1 MNCSDREGPT
11 EDPDS
16 KGKLTNRRENDCA
29 GLSASFVRDSF
40 PEMAKRSS
48 IFTVS
53 SSGFLYLYKNRTL
66 TFSSLLLSNFPF
78 FHFLL
83 RLPLH
88 FLSLVF
94 LLVFFVRFLWF
105 STPNRLLEMLVSLF
119 FFSSIFGRRFRFSK
133 ACLNLDLFVFLFF
146 FPFSSLRIF
155 YSPFG
160 FLWQIFVSLFFF
172 FPLFFEI

>member
-1 MNCSDREGPT
+1 MYFQILPPCTIHYSHLNINIIIVKVDEILMNCSDREGPT

-88 FLSLVF
+88 FISLVF
-94 LLVFFVRFLWF
+94 LLVFFVRFL
-105 STPNRLLEMLVSLF
+105 
-119 FFSSIFGRRFRFSK
+119 
-133 ACLNLDLFVFLFF
+133 
-146 FPFSSLRIF
+146 
-155 YSPFG
+155 
-160 FLWQIFVSLFFF
+160 
-172 FPLFFEI
+172 

>member
-16 KGKLTNRRENDCA
+16 KGKLTNRRENDCV

-78 FHFLL
+78 FPFSSSSSTSLQIPGFSSCFFRAISVICDFLL
-83 RLPLH
+83 PIGCLKC
-88 FLSLVF
+88 SLV
-94 LLVFFVRFLWF
+94 L
-105 STPNRLLEMLVSLF
+105 LF
-119 FFSSIFGRRFRFSK
+119 FF
-133 ACLNLDLFVFLFF
+133 LLDLWKTFSVFEGMLE
-146 FPFSSLRIF
+146 S
-155 YSPFG
+155 
-160 FLWQIFVSLFFF
+160 
-172 FPLFFEI
+172 